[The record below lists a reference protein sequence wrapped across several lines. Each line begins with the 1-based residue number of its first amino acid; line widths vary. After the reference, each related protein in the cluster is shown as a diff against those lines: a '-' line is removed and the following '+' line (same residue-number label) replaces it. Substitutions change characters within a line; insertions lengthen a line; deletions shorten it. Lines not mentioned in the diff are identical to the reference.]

1 MDGFFDISFFQSII
15 RLTTPILLA
24 SLGCMFTARVGIINF
39 AMEGI
44 MLMGAFG
51 GYYGSYLMGDP
62 FMGLIFGMGAGV
74 LTALIL
80 GVTSIN
86 AGVDQVVAGTGI
98 NIFAIGMSG
107 FLLNSL
113 FGREKPRSV
122 DSLQDVVIPYLSD
135 IPYIGKILFQQ
146 NMLVYMTFIIIPVC
160 WYVIFHTP
168 FGLSM
173 RAVGENPRAA
183 DSVGVNV
190 NRIKYAGVVLSGM
203 LGGLGG
209 ACLSIVNLSVF
220 MENMVSGRGYLAW
233 STVTVGKWNPFGI
246 LAAAGMFGS
255 ADALQLRMQI
265 FGIQFPY
272 QILLM
277 FPYILTMLVL
287 AGVVGKTIPPASM
300 GRPYK
305 KEQH

>member
-1 MDGFFDISFFQSII
+1 MDGLFDISFFQSVI

-51 GYYGSYLMGDP
+51 GYYGAYLAGDP
-62 FMGLIFGMGAGV
+62 FIGLLFGIAGGIF
-74 LTALIL
+74 TALIL

-122 DSLQDVVIPYLSD
+122 ESLQEVVIPYLSD
-135 IPYIGKILFQQ
+135 IPWLGKIFFQQ
-146 NMLVYMTFIIIPVC
+146 NMLVYFTIIIIPVC
-160 WYVIFHTP
+160 WYVIFRTP

-190 NRIKYAGVVLSGM
+190 NRIKYAGIVLSGVF
-203 LGGLGG
+203 GGLGG
-209 ACLSIVNLSVF
+209 ACLSIGNLSVF

-246 LAAAGMFGS
+246 LAAAGMFGT
-255 ADALQLRMQI
+255 ADAVQLRLQV
-265 FGIQFPY
+265 FGIDFPY

-305 KEQH
+305 KESH